1 MEVALWITFT
11 FNISGPVEQK
21 LKFELKQIYKGMC
34 INRERERG
42 EKVVI
47 DISYANVL
55 CDVNVYLY
63 IFSVQ
68 LLS

>member
-1 MEVALWITFT
+1 
-11 FNISGPVEQK
+11 
-21 LKFELKQIYKGMC
+21 MC

-55 CDVNVYLY
+55 CNVNVYVC
-63 IFSVQ
+63 IFCPTPKLRERERESRAGGNEGD
-68 LLS
+68 